1 MKSTKALNMDKTRPK
16 KPEYKP
22 AARTEDI
29 LEKQRVNLA
38 KTIKALSHAEE
49 KRASRLDRTES
60 RAAREK
66 LEARFDKERES
77 DQKRVMVIKDDFE
90 SLKKSIAEGKLN
102 ESKVQQ
108 RYAQQMADRKL
119 PSRIESSHNRFL
131 GLETPTDVIL
141 FKANVH
147 MFEKYDSKFRQRA
160 QMERHMAAEEE
171 QFKLGLLRE
180 RRDVLKQLIHV
191 QQKEMKEVHNMPQS
205 SARVSSARSATNRS
219 STTNFLLQAKMHTP
233 APASARR
240 PSSTA
245 STASAASAASWAS
258 FGSSTGPKYGVAKN
272 ASLRPK
278 VPTLNLKR

>member
-1 MKSTKALNMDKTRPK
+1 MKSTKSLNMDKTRPK

-77 DQKRVMVIKDDFE
+77 DQKRVMVIKDDYE

-108 RYAQQMADRKL
+108 L
-119 PSRIESSHNRFL
+119 S
-131 GLETPTDVIL
+131 
-141 FKANVH
+141 
-147 MFEKYDSKFRQRA
+147 
-160 QMERHMAAEEE
+160 
-171 QFKLGLLRE
+171 
-180 RRDVLKQLIHV
+180 LIHI
-191 QQKEMKEVHNMPQS
+191 
-205 SARVSSARSATNRS
+205 
-219 STTNFLLQAKMHTP
+219 
-233 APASARR
+233 
-240 PSSTA
+240 
-245 STASAASAASWAS
+245 
-258 FGSSTGPKYGVAKN
+258 
-272 ASLRPK
+272 
-278 VPTLNLKR
+278 